1 MDLNFNKL
9 FGKES
14 ADLKIKD
21 FPELPM
27 IEGLEISSDSAGLYK
42 KNLVKSH
49 CIDWNQKIKST
60 KIKCLFVNTKNANT
74 LNGKQGYN
82 SLSEIASLISTNKN
96 IDTKEVLFS
105 STGVIGE
112 KFPI

>member
-27 IEGLEISSDSAGLYK
+27 IERL
-42 KNLVKSH
+42 
-49 CIDWNQKIKST
+49 
-60 KIKCLFVNTKNANT
+60 
-74 LNGKQGYN
+74 
-82 SLSEIASLISTNKN
+82 
-96 IDTKEVLFS
+96 
-105 STGVIGE
+105 
-112 KFPI
+112 

>member
-42 KNLVKSH
+42 KKETILV
-49 CIDWNQKIKST
+49 
-60 KIKCLFVNTKNANT
+60 F
-74 LNGKQGYN
+74 
-82 SLSEIASLISTNKN
+82 
-96 IDTKEVLFS
+96 FS
-105 STGVIGE
+105 SKMELLMQEYIQNLQ
-112 KFPI
+112 

>member
-42 KNLVKSH
+42 KKKERH
-49 CIDWNQKIKST
+49 
-60 KIKCLFVNTKNANT
+60 LFF
-74 LNGKQGYN
+74 
-82 SLSEIASLISTNKN
+82 
-96 IDTKEVLFS
+96 FS
-105 STGVIGE
+105 SKMELLMQECIQN
-112 KFPI
+112 PQ

>member
-42 KNLVKSH
+42 KKRNDTCFFFFKDGASYAGVYTKSSVKSH

-60 KIKCLFVNTKNANT
+60 KIKGLFVNTKNANT
-74 LNGKQGYN
+74 LNGKQGY
-82 SLSEIASLISTNKN
+82 E
-96 IDTKEVLFS
+96 
-105 STGVIGE
+105 
-112 KFPI
+112 

>member
-42 KNLVKSH
+42 KKGTILV
-49 CIDWNQKIKST
+49 
-60 KIKCLFVNTKNANT
+60 F
-74 LNGKQGYN
+74 
-82 SLSEIASLISTNKN
+82 
-96 IDTKEVLFS
+96 FS
-105 STGVIGE
+105 SKMELLMQECIQNLQ
-112 KFPI
+112 

>member
-42 KNLVKSH
+42 KKRNDTCFFFLQRWSFLCRSVY
-49 CIDWNQKIKST
+49 KILS
-60 KIKCLFVNTKNANT
+60 KIALYRLESKN
-74 LNGKQGYN
+74 
-82 SLSEIASLISTNKN
+82 
-96 IDTKEVLFS
+96 
-105 STGVIGE
+105 
-112 KFPI
+112 